1 MLKPFRILVS
11 GLTYVRQDGGV
22 PMKMFRVA
30 GVMAG
35 LLISLMLAGCGDTYR
50 PVITPFPTETPNP
63 KNASLVVVA
72 NEGSKQDP
80 TGAKPEGV
88 PCDPADPCP
97 GSTTDIDVPGDIN
110 IGNHVIGD
118 GPTSAVLIGSA
129 LYTANRNSNTV
140 STYSPF
146 LSGQV
151 PNTVSLNQTASV
163 QIDNSGTPKIV
174 AIAPSFIATTQG
186 TSVFVAMPACTPAT
200 TFPCAAFD
208 PTTPGVLSVISTASN
223 QVVQTLQ
230 MDKNPVAMA
239 EFANGSNLYVV
250 NQGDGTNPGR
260 VVVVNAVNNTVMS
273 PVTPAGTNTPPVSG
287 IKVGV
292 SPVWAVTTSDSN
304 FVFVLNRGDNT
315 VSVLSAAS
323 NTATVPISTDAIG
336 SHTVGALSVGS
347 QVPVETPPPPVPP
360 TPPTPLPT
368 QYPMVWDSAKT
379 RLYVT
384 NPGDSTVSIF
394 DGTSLGVVPANNSSA
409 RFMPLLAT
417 VKLPTNSHPFSIA
430 VLPDGSR
437 AYVLNAGD
445 TTVPSPV
452 PSVSVIDA
460 NSFAVSTVPGFMAN
474 DPRGIVASSDASKVY
489 VVYHEP
495 IIVSPT
501 KTIPPGTMVI
511 RTLDNSIL
519 TDSTGA
525 LFPIAA
531 PFQDPV
537 NCTVDS
543 PTCPRQRP
551 VLIVAQ

>member
-1 MLKPFRILVS
+1 
-11 GLTYVRQDGGV
+11 
-22 PMKMFRVA
+22 MKMFRVA

-72 NEGSKQDP
+72 NEGVNPNGS
-80 TGAKPEGV
+80 V
-88 PCDPADPCP
+88 CVPADPCP

-118 GPTSAVLIGSA
+118 GPSSAVLIGSA

-146 LSGQV
+146 LTGQV

-163 QIDNSGTPKIV
+163 QIDNSGTQKTV
-174 AIAPSFIATTQG
+174 TVAPSFVATTQG

-208 PTTPGVLSVISTASN
+208 PSTPGVLSVISTASN

-230 MDKNPVAMA
+230 MDLNPVAMA
-239 EFANGSNLYVV
+239 EFVNGSKLYVV
-250 NQGDGTNPGR
+250 NQGPISSTNSDGT
-260 VVVVNAVNNTVMS
+260 VVVVNAVNNTILS
-273 PVTPAGTNTPPVSG
+273 PAATASTPPRNG
-287 IKVGV
+287 IEVGV

-304 FVFVLNRGDNT
+304 FVFVLNRGSNT

-323 NTATVPISTDAIG
+323 DSALLKISTDATG
-336 SHTVGALSVGS
+336 SATLDALSVGS
-347 QVPVETPPPPVPP
+347 QVPVKTPV
-360 TPPTPLPT
+360 TVPPTPLPT
-368 QYPMVWDSAKT
+368 PPVQYPMVWDNVKT

-384 NPGDSTVSIF
+384 NPGDDTVSIF
-394 DGTSLGVVPANNSSA
+394 DGTSLGVVPVNAPLA
-409 RFMPLLAT
+409 RFMPLLKT
-417 VKLPTNSHPFSIA
+417 VPLPKGSHPFSIA
-430 VLPDGSR
+430 VLSDGSR
-437 AYVLNAGD
+437 AYVLNTGD
-445 TTVPSPV
+445 NTMTPPV
-452 PSVSVIDA
+452 LPSVSIIDA
-460 NSFAVSTVPGFMAN
+460 TSFVVSTVPGFLAN
-474 DPRGIVASSDASKVY
+474 DPRGIIASSDGTKVY

-537 NCTVDS
+537 NCTVDG